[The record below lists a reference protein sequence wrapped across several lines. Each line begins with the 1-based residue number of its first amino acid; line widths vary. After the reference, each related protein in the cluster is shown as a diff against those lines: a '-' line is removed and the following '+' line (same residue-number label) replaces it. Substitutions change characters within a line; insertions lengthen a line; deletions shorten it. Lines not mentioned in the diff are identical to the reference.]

1 LGQRWNWRAS
11 RSRSKLFDPILS
23 LFITPG
29 RVLIRLDLDPN
40 NASKH
45 ILIFQDNDIR
55 MLRLLATLAFAASFD
70 ILLFDGKYISA
81 VDKVAVAII
90 RSF

>member
-1 LGQRWNWRAS
+1 MG
-11 RSRSKLFDPILS
+11 KI
-23 LFITPG
+23 
-29 RVLIRLDLDPN
+29 LIRLDLDRN
-40 NASKH
+40 SASKH
-45 ILIFQDNDIR
+45 ILNFQDNDIC

-70 ILLFDGKYISA
+70 IILFDGKYISA